1 MSRIKKP
8 IGILYEHHSWL
19 TPLFKEL
26 TKRGIPFER
35 INVGQH
41 QFDPHERDVSFSL
54 VINALC
60 SLPDSR
66 PGNFYSTSYLH
77 HLENLGLP
85 IVNGTF
91 AQNIETSK
99 TNQLSIFSSLGLKFP
114 KSRVVNHVD
123 QIVPAT
129 TSMRFPVLIK
139 ANIGG
144 AGRGIIRFDSA
155 VALKK
160 AIDLFQ
166 INLGID
172 HTALVQEFHE
182 PRDGSIVRV
191 ETLNGK
197 FHYSIR
203 VFPELSTAQP
213 QPLYDTHTNGD
224 ALFYLSGSPCRVSR
238 VESFTPSDKIIS
250 DVQRIA
256 KTARLDVGGIEY
268 LVDDATGEIFF
279 YDISTLSCFFNDA
292 KGVVGFDPCSAV
304 VDYIES
310 RLTPFYE
317 EERISIALL

>member
-1 MSRIKKP
+1 
-8 IGILYEHHSWL
+8 
-19 TPLFKEL
+19 
-26 TKRGIPFER
+26 
-35 INVGQH
+35 
-41 QFDPHERDVSFSL
+41 
-54 VINALC
+54 
-60 SLPDSR
+60 
-66 PGNFYSTSYLH
+66 
-77 HLENLGLP
+77 
-85 IVNGTF
+85 
-91 AQNIETSK
+91 
-99 TNQLSIFSSLGLKFP
+99 
-114 KSRVVNHVD
+114 
-123 QIVPAT
+123 
-129 TSMRFPVLIK
+129 MRFPVLIK

-155 VALKK
+155 AALKK

-203 VFPELSTAQP
+203 VFPELSKAQTP
-213 QPLYDTHTNGD
+213 SLYDSHTNG
-224 ALFYLSGSPCRVSR
+224 ATLFYLSGSPCRVSR

-268 LVDDATGEIFF
+268 LVDDATGETFF

-310 RLTPFYE
+310 RLNPLYE
-317 EERISIALL
+317 EERISLALQ